1 MKLSDLTAS
10 IEIDN
15 AFHMKELDIT
25 GIAYHSGKVKQGYL
39 FVCIQGLQTDGHA
52 YLANAI
58 DHGAVAA
65 IVEKYQDNFDIPQ
78 IVVSNS
84 RSALARLAQVY
95 YGYPSQKLQMIGI
108 TATNGKTTTSFM
120 LNHILETH
128 GLQTGMIG
136 TVVVKINQTYTPSE
150 LTTPESLEL
159 QSILK
164 QMVDEQVTHVN
175 MEVSSAALEMHRV
188 EGISYD
194 IVTLNNLGREHIDHH
209 HSFERYYEAKT
220 SLIKQANEESVA
232 VLNLDCPYSSSL
244 VDETKARTVT
254 YGIDRDDGHLYCT
267 NLDLTSGRATF
278 TVHVRKPILIDQA
291 HESYS
296 FEVTLAVPGLHSVYN
311 ALVAIAVAML
321 CGIPVATIQQSLRTF
336 TGVERRFEMVY
347 EDGFK
352 IIDDHF
358 ANVNNINITLQ
369 TLEQMAYRRLHLVY
383 AIRGNRGFTVNK
395 ENAETIVEWASRLQ
409 LEEVIATTSVSH
421 VTKKDW
427 VTAEEL
433 RIFQEVMSKAGIKVK
448 LFEEL
453 PDATGHALAVV
464 QAEDVILLAG
474 CQGMDH
480 GAKIILDQ
488 LKEHPVQ
495 G

>member
-1 MKLSDLTAS
+1 MKLSDLTTS
-10 IEIDN
+10 IEIKN
-15 AFHMKELDIT
+15 AFHMKELVIT

-39 FVCIQGLQTDGHA
+39 FVCIRGLQSDGHA
-52 YLANAI
+52 YLASAI
-58 DHGAVAA
+58 DNGAGAA
-65 IVEKYQDNFDIPQ
+65 IVEDYQEDYDIPQ
-78 IVVSNS
+78 IVVHNS
-84 RSALARLAQVY
+84 RQALARLSQVY
-95 YGYPSQKLQMIGI
+95 YDYPSRKLHMIGI

-120 LNHILETH
+120 LNHILEKH
-128 GLQTGMIG
+128 GLATGMIG
-136 TVVVKINQTYTPSE
+136 TVAVKINQSYTPSE

-159 QSILK
+159 QGILK

-188 EGISYD
+188 DGVAYD

-220 SLIKQANEESVA
+220 SLIKQASEESVA

-244 VDETKARTVT
+244 VDETRARTVT
-254 YGIDRDDGHLYCT
+254 YGIERDDGHLHCT
-267 NLDLTSGRATF
+267 DLDLSSGRATF
-278 TVHVRKPILIDQA
+278 TVRVQKPITIGEN
-291 HESYS
+291 HEPYS

-311 ALVAIAVAML
+311 TLVAIAVAMC
-321 CGIPVATIQQSLRTF
+321 CGVPVTTIQQSLKSF

-347 EDGFK
+347 EDHFK

-383 AIRGNRGFTVNK
+383 AIRGSRGYTVNK

-409 LEEVIATTSVSH
+409 LDEVIATTSVSH

-433 RIFQEVMSKAGIKVK
+433 RVFQEVMSKAGIKVK

-453 PDATGHALAVV
+453 PDATGQALSAV
-464 QAEDVILLAG
+464 QAGDVILLAG

-488 LKEHPVQ
+488 LREHPV
-495 G
+495 